1 MRFLPK
7 KIWIPPLAVLL
18 VGAFFFW
25 PASTRMSVDFKF
37 QETRVPL
44 GLKTLDFFRR
54 HRALARLTE
63 SLVEERDPPLERLLS
78 LFQWTVDRI
87 APQPEEE
94 PVLDDHILA
103 IIERGYGVREQSADV
118 FTTLSVY
125 AGFPAAMVLVG
136 PPGFQKITLSL
147 VQVGEDYFLFDTERR
162 NYFPGPDGR
171 PASLR
176 ALQKDPRLA
185 QKGLTSLS
193 SRGSNTPPT
202 LKAWASFPVLTRHC
216 GGTFRSPGDGCSM
229 K

>member
-1 MRFLPK
+1 
-7 KIWIPPLAVLL
+7 
-18 VGAFFFW
+18 
-25 PASTRMSVDFKF
+25 MSVDFKF
-37 QETRVPL
+37 QETRVLL

-87 APQPEEE
+87 APQPEGK

-103 IIERGYGVREQSADV
+103 IIERGYGIKEQSADV

-136 PPGFQKITLSL
+136 PPGFQEITLSL

-176 ALQKDPRLA
+176 AFQKDPRLA
-185 QKGLTSLS
+185 QKAPYQPLIEGIKYSAYFEGLGEFSGFDRTL
-193 SRGSNTPPT
+193 RGDLQIPWRRLLYEVERAFGLAPE
-202 LKAWASFPVLTRHC
+202 AVLFYRLPARPLDS
-216 GGTFRSPGDGCSM
+216 GKGSG
-229 K
+229 